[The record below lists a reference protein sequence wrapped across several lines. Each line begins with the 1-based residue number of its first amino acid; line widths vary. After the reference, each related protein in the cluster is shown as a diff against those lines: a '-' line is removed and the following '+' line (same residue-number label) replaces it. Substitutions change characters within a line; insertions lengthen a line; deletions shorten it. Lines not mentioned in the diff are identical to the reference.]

1 MSDGAKTESR
11 REGSTLVLRDGDE
24 ARERARAVVQSGGVL
39 AFRTDTFYGLGASPF
54 NASAIDA
61 INELKGREGK
71 PILVVIS
78 DADVADTLVANRS
91 RLFNLLAEKFWAG
104 ALTLVARAH
113 EELPKELTAGTGTIG
128 VRLPADGD
136 VRAFVRAC
144 GGALTA
150 TSANRAGEPA
160 AKSAFEVL
168 RAFPNGLALIVDGGE
183 THAVE
188 PSTVVDVSGER
199 ARLVREGLI
208 RWQEIEKAIE
218 GFEP

>member
-1 MSDGAKTESR
+1 MSDGSKTESM
-11 REGSTLVLRDGDE
+11 RERLTLVLRDGDE
-24 ARERARAVVQSGGVL
+24 ARERARVVVQSGGVL

-54 NASAIDA
+54 NAAAVDA

-78 DADVADTLVANRS
+78 DADVTDRLVANRS
-91 RLFNLLAEKFWAG
+91 RLFDVLAEKFWAG
-104 ALTLVARAH
+104 ALTLVATAR
-113 EELPKELTAGTGTIG
+113 EGLPKELTAGTGTIG
-128 VRLPADGD
+128 VRLPADED

-160 AKSAFEVL
+160 AKSADEVL
-168 RAFPNGLALIVDGGE
+168 RAFPVGLALIVDGGE
-183 THAVE
+183 THAAE
-188 PSTVVDVSGER
+188 PSTVVDVSGEK

-208 RWQEIEKAIE
+208 RWREIEKAVE